1 MILDSSSINHQINS
15 GEFSCKPCLT
25 TPELLASDVFFR
37 EGLPE
42 VSQMVCWKQF
52 PARNSW
58 RMFPL
63 KHIYNHIYI
72 SNTCIHI
79 YIYSIEYG
87 CISNLQCCLMLK
99 KNLWWLEIPAK
110 NPSSSSEFSSKN
122 PDPKGAVWK
131 SWKLMSGSF
140 FKSWSS
146 SLTWKCKD

>member
-1 MILDSSSINHQINS
+1 MFDDTWTSRVRC
-15 GEFSCKPCLT
+15 FY
-25 TPELLASDVFFR
+25 R